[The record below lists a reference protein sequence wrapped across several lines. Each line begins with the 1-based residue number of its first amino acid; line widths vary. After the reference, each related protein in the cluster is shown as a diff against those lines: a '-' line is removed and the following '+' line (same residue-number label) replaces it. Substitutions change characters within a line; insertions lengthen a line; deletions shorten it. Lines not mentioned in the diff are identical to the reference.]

1 MLKFEGCTNWIHDTL
16 RITSA
21 SLIVLSSSGKI
32 QNISHGEIFD
42 YTQPFPNKISFMR
55 NSLSVMLNKQRL
67 LIISENLRKSKSQV
81 LKMQFF
87 QKMASRTNTF
97 YFFSYLNNSSLESLV
112 RDFFVHKN
120 HLRKSDSNY
129 AKFHAKG
136 IVAKFCF

>member
-42 YTQPFPNKISFMR
+42 YTQPFPNKIYFMR

-67 LIISENLRKSKSQV
+67 LIISENS
-81 LKMQFF
+81 LKI
-87 QKMASRTNTF
+87 KVA
-97 YFFSYLNNSSLESLV
+97 SLENAIFS
-112 RDFFVHKN
+112 KN
-120 HLRKSDSNY
+120 GL
-129 AKFHAKG
+129 
-136 IVAKFCF
+136 